1 MLDTLFAAVGIVLI
15 LEGLMPLLSPR
26 RWREL
31 FRQIMLLTDGQLR
44 FFGLVAVASGL
55 LLLVLLN

>member
-31 FRQIMLLTDGQLR
+31 FRQVMMLTDGQLR

>member
-31 FRQIMLLTDGQLR
+31 FRQIMMLTDGQLR